1 MTTRTRA
8 EEKVRRANEFL
19 EAPVVDRTQDLMDRE
34 ARLRAIIDNAVDGI
48 IESFRPAAVRIL
60 GRAANEEVGS
70 NVGMLVPDRSTNRL
84 GAHVR

>member
-34 ARLRAIIDNAVDGI
+34 ARLRAIIGNAVDVI
-48 IESFRPAAVRIL
+48 IESFGPAAERIL
-60 GRAANEEVGS
+60 GRTADEVEGS
-70 NVGMLVPDRSTNRL
+70 NVGMLVPNRSINRS
-84 GAHVR
+84 GAYVR